1 MRVIIFDSGPII
13 SLAVN
18 NMLWVLD
25 KLKEDF
31 GGEFYIPLSVRKE
44 LIDRPIE
51 SKKFKFEALQVL
63 NYIRKGTLKVHTET
77 PELTKLTNSLLA
89 LVNTCYTC
97 SKENFKMIHYAE
109 MEAVALAIKLKAEAM
124 VVDERMMRSV
134 VEEPMMVEKIMFG
147 RLHRTMKFDKVKLRK
162 FKEKTKNIKL
172 IRSIELAVVAYEK
185 GWLNDFLPKKK
196 EVKRPGKFL
205 LQAVLWALKL
215 RGASITQREIDKIVK
230 LETSSIS

>member
-1 MRVIIFDSGPII
+1 MKSIIFDTGPII

-18 NMLWVLD
+18 NMLWILD
-25 KLKEDF
+25 KLKEEY

-44 LIDRPIE
+44 LIDTPIG

-77 PELTKLTNSLLA
+77 SELKKMTNDLLS
-89 LVNTCYTC
+89 LVNTCYSC
-97 SKENFKMIHYAE
+97 NKNGFKIIHFAE
-109 MEAVALAIKLKAEAM
+109 MEAIALALILKSDA
-124 VVDERMMRSV
+124 VIVDERMMRSV
-134 VEEPMMVEKIMFG
+134 VEEPMNVEKILSKRMHQNMS
-147 RLHRTMKFDKVKLRK
+147 LDKTKLRK
-162 FKEKTKNIKL
+162 FKEKTKSIKI
-172 IRSIELAVVAYEK
+172 IRSTELAAVAYEK
-185 GWLNDFLPKKK
+185 GWLNDFLPMKK
-196 EVKRPGKFL
+196 EVKKPDKFL